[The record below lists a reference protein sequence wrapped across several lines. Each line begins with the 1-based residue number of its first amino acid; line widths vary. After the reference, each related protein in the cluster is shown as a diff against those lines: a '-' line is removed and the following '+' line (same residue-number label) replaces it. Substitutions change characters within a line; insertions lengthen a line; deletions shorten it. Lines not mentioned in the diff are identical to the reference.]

1 MKKIKIAHILHS
13 IGGVDTSVRL
23 IVKNINL
30 ERFDNIIIHGKQDTK
45 NAFLDFKNK
54 PVREYR
60 TSILR
65 DISLINDLK
74 SIFQTYR
81 YLKKERPDIIHAHS
95 AKGGIIGKIVG
106 LFLGIKTLY
115 TPQAFSY
122 LSAQNKF
129 KRIIFLTL
137 ERIFANKNSVLLA
150 SSNSEKTRGIEE
162 IGYKIDKAL
171 VFNNCIEPISSLK
184 PLTINKEWPTEYIC
198 TVGRPSYQKNIELMI
213 RVLFEVKKKQKI
225 HLVIMGVGPV
235 SGQLESVKK
244 LIIELDMS
252 NEITLLNWTE
262 RSDVF
267 TIIKESK
274 FYISTARYEGM
285 PYSIIESLALSKPCI
300 VSDCDGNRDLI
311 VDGYNGFLIDK
322 NDIDYFKEMI
332 VKLLNN
338 QVLLDQFSKN
348 AYDSFVNNYDIKKN
362 IKELESVYLKYSKKT
377 TN

>member
-1 MKKIKIAHILHS
+1 
-13 IGGVDTSVRL
+13 
-23 IVKNINL
+23 
-30 ERFDNIIIHGKQDTK
+30 
-45 NAFLDFKNK
+45 
-54 PVREYR
+54 
-60 TSILR
+60 
-65 DISLINDLK
+65 
-74 SIFQTYR
+74 
-81 YLKKERPDIIHAHS
+81 
-95 AKGGIIGKIVG
+95 
-106 LFLGIKTLY
+106 
-115 TPQAFSY
+115 
-122 LSAQNKF
+122 
-129 KRIIFLTL
+129 
-137 ERIFANKNSVLLA
+137 
-150 SSNSEKTRGIEE
+150 
-162 IGYKIDKAL
+162 
-171 VFNNCIEPISSLK
+171 
-184 PLTINKEWPTEYIC
+184 
-198 TVGRPSYQKNIELMI
+198 
-213 RVLFEVKKKQKI
+213 
-225 HLVIMGVGPV
+225 
-235 SGQLESVKK
+235 LESVKK